1 MLLLLD
7 AYQTLFR
14 LRELYTTEL
23 MTSVRS
29 RSFSSK
35 RIKLE
40 DEDLLPTHD
49 DLEGV
54 GPNQDDSENSC
65 SICLHSIAD
74 RTVIPKCSH
83 EFCFECLLVWTGLS
97 NYLVIFTRE
106 MITVSLIYL
115 KSNPAGAH
123 YVHKP

>member
-1 MLLLLD
+1 
-7 AYQTLFR
+7 
-14 LRELYTTEL
+14 
-23 MTSVRS
+23 MTSVHS

-40 DEDLLPTHD
+40 DKAIDDDLLPSHD

-54 GPNQDDSENSC
+54 EPNQDDSENSC

-83 EFCFECLLVWTGLS
+83 EFCFECLLVWTGMS
-97 NYLVIFTRE
+97 
-106 MITVSLIYL
+106 SLLGKRL
-115 KSNPAGAH
+115 K
-123 YVHKP
+123 

>member
-1 MLLLLD
+1 
-7 AYQTLFR
+7 
-14 LRELYTTEL
+14 
-23 MTSVRS
+23 MTSVPS

-40 DEDLLPTHD
+40 DKAIDD

-54 GPNQDDSENSC
+54 EPNQDDSENSC

-83 EFCFECLLVWTGLS
+83 EFCFECLLVWTGMS
-97 NYLVIFTRE
+97 
-106 MITVSLIYL
+106 SLLGKWL
-115 KSNPAGAH
+115 K
-123 YVHKP
+123 